1 MRIPV
6 FLAAAILFLSA
17 AAQAADPV
25 PAAPAETPPA
35 AAAPAA
41 TDIAVPATAPA
52 PGATEAPPAAAPAPA
67 TADIAVPAPPAAA
80 PPAQEA
86 VPEAMEPPPARK
98 EAVPAAEKAPHAPV
112 YISMD
117 FTDVEIPVLVKFMSE
132 QTKKNFIFDERVQ
145 GKITIISPRKIT
157 TEEAYEVF
165 LSVLQVKGFTVVEQG
180 NTLKIIA
187 ARDAKQETIPTGP
200 AKGAPAPAE
209 FITRLIP
216 LRFVDTQEVVALLT
230 PIVSKDGMLTGFA
243 SSNTL
248 LMIDSRANIDRVLQ
262 ILSELDVEGVPPS
275 MMIFSLR
282 YASAQETAK
291 TFETIY
297 QETVTQGTTPGARP
311 RTMRV
316 ARTRGVP
323 LRFIPDVRTNSLIV
337 LAHPE
342 TMRDVGDLIQ
352 KLDVPG
358 PASSG
363 GKINVYYLENADAED
378 LAKVL
383 ASLTE
388 RKGDLPRPGQPA
400 VPPAAQQ
407 PTVKS
412 VVSAE
417 LEGGVRITPDKATN
431 SLIIVASLNDYETIL
446 QVIRRLDIRR
456 RQVYVEAVFMEVN
469 VDNNKDLGIE
479 WRGAVE
485 VGNNGAILGGTNFG
499 FQGGVTDLLAA
510 IATGNPLV
518 LAGQGLIAGGVGGT
532 VTLPDGTEIP
542 AVTAILRAAQT
553 LGNVNILSS
562 PHLITVDNK
571 EAEIIVAENVP
582 FITSQSRDQTNLAN
596 VINTVERKDVGIILR
611 LTPHIHESEFV
622 TMEIYQEASAIKD
635 ASVLLATTIGPTTT
649 KRSTRTNVLVKN
661 GDSVLLGGLMQE
673 QVSNTQ
679 TKVPLLGDIPLLGR
693 LFRFDSVSKKKTNL
707 LIMLTPHII
716 KEPSDMVG
724 RTLERTEG
732 LRKEYERKRQQA
744 DGALPDFGGNGK

>member
-1 MRIPV
+1 V
-6 FLAAAILFLSA
+6 
-17 AAQAADPV
+17 
-25 PAAPAETPPA
+25 
-35 AAAPAA
+35 
-41 TDIAVPATAPA
+41 
-52 PGATEAPPAAAPAPA
+52 
-67 TADIAVPAPPAAA
+67 TADNALPAPPAAA

-86 VPEAMEPPPARK
+86 VPAATEAPPARR
-98 EAVPAAEKAPHAPV
+98 EAVPAAERAPHAPV

-187 ARDAKQETIPTGP
+187 ARDAKQETIPTGS

-248 LMIDSRANIDRVLQ
+248 LMIDSRANIDRVLR

-275 MMIFSLR
+275 MMIFTLR
-282 YASAQETAK
+282 YASAQDAAK

-297 QETVTQGTTPGARP
+297 QETVAQGTTPGARP

-388 RKGDLPRPGQPA
+388 RKGELPRPGQPA

-431 SLIIVASLNDYETIL
+431 SLIIVASLNDYETIV

-679 TKVPLLGDIPLLGR
+679 TKVPLLGDIPLLGS